1 VLGDGLP
8 STVEEDSAVTDERK
22 QLIREFVDA
31 ASHRGTTRRE
41 ILRRAAIL
49 GISAPVIPYVLRSHG
64 ALAQDASPVPM
75 APGSTIVVPQGLRT
89 DLQGQKV
96 NAVLA
101 ASASP
106 DKPFLDA
113 ALAKFSEAT
122 GIQATLI
129 PGEESATDRLAI
141 YNQQLGAQSSD
152 NDVYQIDVIWPGIM
166 AQHAVD
172 LNQSLKDLAAQ
183 QFPAIV
189 ENNTV
194 DGKLVGMPWFTDA
207 GLLYWRTDLFQKYG
221 IEKGPETWAEL
232 EQYAKTIQDGEKSSN
247 PDFQGFVFQGLAYEG
262 LTCDALEWQYSNG
275 GGRIIE
281 PDGTVTVNN
290 PQAIAAFERAHGWVG
305 GISPQD
311 VTTYKEPESLNV
323 FAPGNSAFMRNW
335 PYAYAVTQDASANSP
350 LIGKV
355 DVSPLPKGDGPD
367 ARNADCL
374 GGWQMMVSKYSKSQD
389 AAIEFVKYMC
399 SPEVQKAYAVE
410 RSHLPTIASI
420 YDDPDVAAA
429 SEFMPRLKPV
439 FQGGAVARPST
450 VSGELYNSVS
460 TAYFQRVNQVLTGSK
475 SAEDAAKEI
484 ESELKDIMSQ
494 L

>member
-1 VLGDGLP
+1 MNRQ
-8 STVEEDSAVTDERK
+8 EEKPVNNERNHEV
-22 QLIREFVDA
+22 RELVA
-31 ASHRGTTRRE
+31 LAMHRGTTRRE
-41 ILRRAAIL
+41 LIKRASAL
-49 GISAPVIPYVLRSHG
+49 GISAAVLPYVLRSHG
-64 ALAQDASPVPM
+64 VAAQDGTPAPAM

-89 DLQGQKV
+89 DLQGATV

-101 ASASP
+101 PSSSP

-113 ALAKFSEAT
+113 AHAKFTEAT
-122 GIQATLI
+122 GITANLI

-141 YNQQLGAQSSD
+141 YNQQLGAGSSD

-183 QFPAIV
+183 HFPAIV

-194 DGKLVGMPWFTDA
+194 NGALVGMPWFTDA
-207 GLLYWRTDLFQKYG
+207 GLLYWRTDLFEKYG

-232 EQYAKTIQDGEKSSN
+232 EQYAKTIMDGERASN
-247 PDFQGFVFQGLAYEG
+247 PDFQGFVWQGLAYEG

-290 PQAIAAFERAHGWVG
+290 PQAIAAFERAAAWVG

-323 FAPGNSAFMRNW
+323 FAPGNAAFMRNW
-335 PYAYAVTQDASANSP
+335 PYAWAVTQDVAAGSP

-355 DVSPLPKGDGPD
+355 DVSPLPMGDGPD
-367 ARNADCL
+367 ARHADCL
-374 GGWQMMVSKYSKSQD
+374 GGWQMMISKYSKNQD
-389 AAIEFVKYMC
+389 AAIEYVKFMC
-399 SPEVQKAYAVE
+399 SPEVQKSYAVE
-410 RSHLPTIASI
+410 RSHLPTIASV

-429 SEFMPRLKPV
+429 SEFMVRLKPV

-460 TAYFQRVNQVLTGSK
+460 TAYFQRVNQILTGAK
-475 SAEDAAKEI
+475 NAEDAVKEI
-484 ESELKDIMSQ
+484 EAELKDIMAQ